1 MENFIFSLNAT
12 MPVFLVIVAGWF
24 LMQLKLF
31 NREFLAV
38 ADKYVFKVALPVL
51 LFRDIATTDLREG
64 FQLKFVLFCMAA
76 TTVLFLVIWGIA
88 SLLMKDKS
96 MVGAFTQAAAR
107 GSAAVLGIAF
117 VENIYGNSGMAPL
130 MIVSAVP
137 LFNIYSVIILT
148 LCAGDSHAKSRGETI
163 KRAFLNVLKNPI
175 IIGIALGVPFSLLN
189 IRLPVILSK
198 AVANIAGT
206 ATPIALLVVGANFEG
221 RKALS
226 KLKPTLIASL
236 LKLLVIPAVFFPF
249 AVMLG
254 FRGSELV
261 AILVM
266 LGSPTT
272 VTCYIMAK
280 NMGNDAELSASAV
293 VMATLLSSVTLTFWI
308 FLLKTLSLI

>member
-1 MENFIFSLNAT
+1 M
-12 MPVFLVIVAGWF
+12 
-24 LMQLKLF
+24 
-31 NREFLAV
+31 
-38 ADKYVFKVALPVL
+38 
-51 LFRDIATTDLREG
+51 
-64 FQLKFVLFCMAA
+64 
-76 TTVLFLVIWGIA
+76 
-88 SLLMKDKS
+88 
-96 MVGAFTQAAAR
+96 
-107 GSAAVLGIAF
+107 
-117 VENIYGNSGMAPL
+117 
-130 MIVSAVP
+130 
-137 LFNIYSVIILT
+137 
-148 LCAGDSHAKSRGETI
+148 
-163 KRAFLNVLKNPI
+163 LKNPI

>member
-1 MENFIFSLNAT
+1 

-76 TTVLFLVIWGIA
+76 TTVMFLGIWGLA

-293 VMATLLSSVTLTFWI
+293 VMATLLSSMTLTFWI